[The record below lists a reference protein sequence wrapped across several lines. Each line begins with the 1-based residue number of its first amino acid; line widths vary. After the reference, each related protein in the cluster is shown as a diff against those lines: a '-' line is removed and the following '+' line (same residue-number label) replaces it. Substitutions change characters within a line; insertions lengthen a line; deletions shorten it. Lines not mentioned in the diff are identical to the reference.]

1 MKKLVLFLFFLPL
14 IYSCDH
20 ILNNRTFLEKYTGV
34 IWHDTTHNPS
44 DPENS
49 YYIVFTNDGYTSYE
63 TFGNMSVCDIDE
75 IIWGQPDSN
84 GMVVNITEDSIDLL
98 VLQTSNADILKF
110 TAVDNGNILVVSS
123 NPNEDGDTFIKV
135 SSHPCN

>member
-1 MKKLVLFLFFLPL
+1 
-14 IYSCDH
+14 
-20 ILNNRTFLEKYTGV
+20 
-34 IWHDTTHNPS
+34 
-44 DPENS
+44 
-49 YYIVFTNDGYTSYE
+49 
-63 TFGNMSVCDIDE
+63 MSVCDIDE